1 MPDFKCTRAISEAG
15 NVCPRVKFSADHQE
29 KIDSF

>member
-1 MPDFKCTRAISEAG
+1 MPDFKCTRVISEAG
-15 NVCPRVKFSADHQE
+15 NVGPRVKLSADHQE

>member
-15 NVCPRVKFSADHQE
+15 NVCPRVKLSANQQE
-29 KIDSF
+29 KIDFF